1 MKVVSSYG
9 VEIKKQNIPIRH
21 TLHIY
26 RQAVGYLIRVYE
38 ESWEELSRIV
48 NLQKRFNAAEH
59 LVHSTKKNRARY
71 DFDQKFPKM
80 PSYLRRSAIQHAL
93 GSVSSYE
100 TRLELWKQKKLAG
113 KPKLVYENHAMPVFY
128 RDVMYKEAED
138 QTDRAFLKL
147 YDGHDW
153 KWFSVNLLHTDM
165 EYLRENWSGVKAS
178 APTLEKRHH
187 KYFLRFSYTEE
198 VSLSKKEVNED
209 VYKRQIY
216 YF

>member
-48 NLQKRFNAAEH
+48 NPQKRFNAAEH

-80 PSYLRRSAIQHAL
+80 PSIFVDRRFSM
-93 GSVSSYE
+93 
-100 TRLELWKQKKLAG
+100 RLEACL
-113 KPKLVYENHAMPVFY
+113 HMR
-128 RDVMYKEAED
+128 RDWNCGNKRNWTVS
-138 QTDRAFLKL
+138 QSL
-147 YDGHDW
+147 YMKIMQCRYSTG
-153 KWFSVNLLHTDM
+153 M
-165 EYLRENWSGVKAS
+165 
-178 APTLEKRHH
+178 
-187 KYFLRFSYTEE
+187 
-198 VSLSKKEVNED
+198 
-209 VYKRQIY
+209 
-216 YF
+216 